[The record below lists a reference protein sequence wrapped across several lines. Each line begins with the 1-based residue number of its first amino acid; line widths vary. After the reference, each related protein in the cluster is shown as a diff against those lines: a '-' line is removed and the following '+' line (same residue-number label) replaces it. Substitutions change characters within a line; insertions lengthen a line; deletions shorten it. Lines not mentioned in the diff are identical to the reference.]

1 MKTTIATIM
10 VLLLGSQVQAEGF
23 YQQLIGNTP
32 QSMTSDN
39 SVDTEFSYSPLYQQ
53 VISHETRMGRATG
66 NLVKECSYTPLYLQ
80 VTGEEASSVS
90 KIAKRSSTP
99 DEHI

>member
-10 VLLLGSQVQAEGF
+10 ILLLSTQAQAEGF

-32 QSMTSDN
+32 QSMTADN
-39 SVDTEFSYSPLYQQ
+39 SVDTDFSYSPLYQQ
-53 VISHETRMGRATG
+53 VTSHDSRFVSETGS
-66 NLVKECSYTPLYLQ
+66 LVKEFSYTPLYLQ
-80 VTGEEASSVS
+80 VKGEEARDVS
-90 KIAKRSSTP
+90 EIAKRSSTP